1 MSCIPEPPIQL
12 CDNGQ
17 RKTFVWQLS
26 IDHNMSNNKL
36 NMKSMQYVLD
46 FQLAS
51 VPFHIR

>member
-1 MSCIPEPPIQL
+1 MYTWAHDTVMWQWSA
-12 CDNGQ
+12 D
-17 RKTFVWQLS
+17 TFVWQLS

-36 NMKSMQYVLD
+36 NVKSMQYVLD